1 MIRSYKVRIYPTK
14 EQEVLMNKHI
24 NCCRFIWNYM
34 LDLNLKCEE
43 LGEYRLSHFEMN
55 KKITP
60 LKKQP
65 QYQWLNEVS
74 VTSLQIICGDLSQA
88 YKKFFNG
95 ICRKPKFKKKVKA
108 KRAFPIAGNRTYF
121 KSNKLV
127 ILPIIGKVE
136 YKTDFNFQYGTNAL
150 KFINPRVSNIGNKWI
165 LTFGLEVEKQ
175 DYNLNDFSVG
185 IDLGIKDLAVVS
197 YDDNKSKVYHNINKS
212 KKVKYYKSKLKHI
225 QRNLSRKYEKR
236 KSENFYNKEM
246 SKNEIREL
254 KRLQYLYRKL
264 TNIRDNYI
272 HQATAEI
279 VNMLPK
285 RIVIEDL
292 KVSKMLKDKRLS
304 EEIQEQCFYKFR
316 EYLTYKCEEK
326 GIELVLANRFYP
338 SSKTCS
344 CCGNIKKTL
353 KLSDR
358 TYICDKCGFTIDRD
372 LNAARNLMN
381 YIPQ

>member
-14 EQEVLMNKHI
+14 EQEILMNKHI
-24 NCCRFIWNYM
+24 DCCRFIWNYM
-34 LDLNLKCEE
+34 LALNLEKEKA
-43 LGEYRLSHFEMN
+43 GEYPLNRFAMQKE
-55 KKITP
+55 ITL
-60 LKKQP
+60 LKKQS
-65 QYQWLNEVS
+65 QYSWLKEVS
-74 VTSLQIICGDLSQA
+74 VFSLQTICGDLNDA
-88 YKKFFNG
+88 YERFFNKVS
-95 ICRKPKFKKKVKA
+95 RKPKFKKKAKA
-108 KRAFPIAGNRTYF
+108 KRTFPARCDRTYF
-121 KSNKLV
+121 KSDRLIV
-127 ILPIIGKVE
+127 IPVIGKVR
-136 YKTDFNFQYGTNAL
+136 YKTDFNFQYGFNAL
-150 KFINPRVSNIGNKWI
+150 KVKNPRISNIGNKWI
-165 LTFGLEVEKQ
+165 LTFGLEAEKQ

-254 KRLQYLYRKL
+254 KKLQYLYRKL

-272 HQATAEI
+272 HQVTAEI

-304 EEIQEQCFYKFR
+304 EEIHEQSFYKFR
-316 EYLTYKCEEK
+316 EYLTYKCEDK
-326 GIELVLANRFYP
+326 GIELVIADRYYP

-344 CCGNIKKTL
+344 CCGNIKKNL
-353 KLSDR
+353 KLNDR
-358 TYICDKCGFTIDRD
+358 TYVCDKCGFIIDRD
-372 LNAARNLMN
+372 LNAAINLMN

>member
-1 MIRSYKVRIYPTK
+1 
-14 EQEVLMNKHI
+14 MNKHI
-24 NCCRFIWNYM
+24 DCCRFIWNYM
-34 LDLNLKCEE
+34 LALNLEREK
-43 LGEYRLSHFEMN
+43 LGERRLSQFNMN
-55 KKITP
+55 KEITP

-74 VTSLQIICGDLSQA
+74 AGSLQAICGDLNHA
-88 YKKFFNG
+88 YENFFNG
-95 ICRKPKFKKKVKA
+95 VCRKPKFKKKAKA
-108 KRAFPIAGNRTYF
+108 KRIFPVVCNKIYF
-121 KSNKLV
+121 KDNNII
-127 ILPIIGKVE
+127 ILPLIGKVK
-136 YKTDFNFQYGTNAL
+136 YQTDFKFIYGIRSL
-150 KFINPRVSNIGNKWI
+150 KFKNPRISNIGSKWI
-165 LTFGLEVEKQ
+165 LSFGLEVDSQ
-175 DYNLNDFSVG
+175 DYNLNNFSVG
-185 IDLGIKDLAVVS
+185 IDLGIKDLAVVF
-197 YDDNKSKVYHNINKS
+197 YDNNKSKVYHNINKS

-246 SKNEIREL
+246 SKNEIRQL
-254 KRLQYLYRKL
+254 KKLQYLFRKL

-272 HQATAEI
+272 HQVTAEI
-279 VNMLPK
+279 INMFPN

-304 EEIQEQCFYKFR
+304 SEIHEQCFWKFR

-326 GIELVLANRFYP
+326 GIELVVADRYYP

-344 CCGNIKKTL
+344 FCGSVKKNL

-358 TYICDKCGFTIDRD
+358 TYICDKCGLIIDRD
-372 LNAARNLMN
+372 LNAAINLMN

>member
-14 EQEVLMNKHI
+14 EQEILMNKHI
-24 NCCRFIWNYM
+24 DCCRFIWNYM
-34 LDLNLKCEE
+34 LALNLEREE
-43 LGEYRLSHFEMN
+43 LGLYPLSKFGMSGE
-55 KKITP
+55 ITL

-74 VTSLQIICGDLSQA
+74 RPSLDIICGDLAEA
-88 YKKFFNG
+88 YERFFCK
-95 ICRKPKFKKKVKA
+95 ISRKPKFKKRAKA
-108 KRAFPIAGNRTYF
+108 KRTFPVRYDRTYF
-121 KSNKLV
+121 KDEKYLV
-127 ILPIIGKVE
+127 LPTIGKIK
-136 YKTDFNFQYGTNAL
+136 YKTDFKFEYGTKTL
-150 KFINPRVSNIGNKWI
+150 SVKNPRISNIGNKWI
-165 LTFGLEVEKQ
+165 LSFGLEIEKQ
-175 DYNLNDFSVG
+175 DYNSNDFSVG

-197 YDDNKSKVYHNINKS
+197 YDNNKSKVYHNINKS
-212 KKVKYYKSKLKHI
+212 KKIKYYKSKLKHA
-225 QRNLSRKYEKR
+225 QRNLDRKYRKR

-254 KRLQYLYRKL
+254 KKIQYLYRKL

-272 HQATAEI
+272 HQVTAEI

-304 EEIQEQCFYKFR
+304 GEIQEQCFYKFR
-316 EYLTYKCEEK
+316 RYLTYKCEER
-326 GIELVLANRFYP
+326 GIELVIADKYYP

-344 CCGNIKKTL
+344 CCGNIKKYL

-358 TYICDKCGFTIDRD
+358 TYICDKCGFIIDRD
-372 LNAARNLMN
+372 LNAAINLMN
-381 YIPQ
+381 YTVQ